1 MRLKLSRLRAVPSIS
16 VIHPA
21 SSPEVAQPKT
31 TSSTAIAVYRRFIM
45 VSSPG
50 ERSIMRLITYL
61 ICMLGFGFAFAQ
73 GYPSKPVRLIVPF
86 PPGGST
92 DLVARSITPALGEL
106 LGQPIVIEY
115 KGGAGGSIGTAE

>member
-31 TSSTAIAVYRRFIM
+31 TSSTAMAVYRRFIM
-45 VSSPG
+45 GSSPG
-50 ERSIMRLITYL
+50 EGPIMRLVSCL
-61 ICMLGFGFAFAQ
+61 ICMLGFGLAFAQ
-73 GYPSKPVRLIVPF
+73 GYPSKAVRLIVPF

-92 DLVARSITPALGEL
+92 DLVARSITPGLGEV
-106 LGQPIVIEY
+106 LGQPLVIEY
-115 KGGAGGSIGTAE
+115 